1 MTNYNGRQ
9 FRPKGSQSP
18 RPPQGMSVNSSPSSL
33 LPLVTRR
40 LVWLFSAKLATA

>member
-9 FRPKGSQSP
+9 FRPRESQSP
-18 RPPQGMSVNSSPSSL
+18 RPTQGMSVNSSLSSL

-40 LVWLFSAKLATA
+40 LV